1 MSDIPRYK
9 PVPDDRFGIA
19 DDADGK
25 LCEYRHYEQLKS
37 TVQSFAA
44 NVLRLGNEVRD
55 LAKERD
61 ALKEHIKYLEIELK
75 CETGRWERT
84 MEDNAKLK
92 DENEEL
98 HKDYESLADEHTKL
112 IDRNKTLKDELRKRA
127 LDSLSDI
134 GQLGEQSA
142 EIASLKAEVERL
154 TDCQSEADRLK
165 AEVEAHEKRWAESE
179 DLISHYK
186 QQRDEAYNDCQCH
199 RLKAEVE
206 RLRKDS
212 EYERMYREV
221 IEVLKEGKQP

>member
-154 TDCQSEADRLK
+154 RASSFVTAVPSE
-165 AEVEAHEKRWAESE
+165 H
-179 DLISHYK
+179 
-186 QQRDEAYNDCQCH
+186 
-199 RLKAEVE
+199 
-206 RLRKDS
+206 
-212 EYERMYREV
+212 YERV
-221 IEVLKEGKQP
+221 IKAGDAMAFNYEQMHNIDGVYDSDLMKFVARWNAAKEGNQS